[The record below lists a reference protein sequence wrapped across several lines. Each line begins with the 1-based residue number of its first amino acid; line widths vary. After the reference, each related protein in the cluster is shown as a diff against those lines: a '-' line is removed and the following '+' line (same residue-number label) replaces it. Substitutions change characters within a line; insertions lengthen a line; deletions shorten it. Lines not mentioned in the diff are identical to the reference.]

1 MIKAIFSITP
11 DHQTVAFKLT
21 GHANAGDYG
30 HDIVCAAVSVLSIST
45 VNGLTKVVHDHP
57 EVERDAADGGYL
69 LVTHI
74 DPGHDA
80 QILMN
85 TFLNAMEDI
94 QEQYPNFVR
103 IKLNEVH
110 AGGEQL

>member
-1 MIKAIFSITP
+1 MIKASFSITP

-21 GHANAGDYG
+21 GHADAGDYG

-45 VNGLTKVVHDHP
+45 VNGLTKVVHSTPKIDKNDT
-57 EVERDAADGGYL
+57 EGGYL
-69 LVTHI
+69 KVTQI
-74 DPGHDA
+74 ATGHDA

-94 QEQYPNFVR
+94 QEQYPDFVS
-103 IKLNEVH
+103 IKIHEVH
-110 AGGEQL
+110 AGGEQV